1 MHFRRFWLSCF
12 LLSGFLSLSGCGIPA
27 PAPTLTAKE
36 AKQTQEAATQAAKPP
51 EPTATITP
59 TPLPSMIVNILGAY
73 LLNMDPMDRV
83 LETKFEVTD
92 AWYGQD
98 INRAVVFRITVNC
111 DGLCSRERTF
121 AVAIR
126 ALRDR
131 LGALNG
137 MIPTDIAQ
145 LEIITLNRFQPTGMV
160 VVKWKDATDYCNW
173 AITDTQ
179 LAGRISRP

>member
-1 MHFRRFWLSCF
+1 MHFRFSCMMLTCFIF
-12 LLSGFLSLSGCGIPA
+12 LAGCGNILLA
-27 PAPTLTAKE
+27 PAPTLTEKE
-36 AKQTQEAATQAAKPP
+36 AAKQTKTAEEAAKPP

-59 TPLPSMIVNILGAY
+59 TPLPSVIVNILGSY

-92 AWYGQD
+92 VWYGQD
-98 INRAVVFRITVNC
+98 VDRAVIFRITVNC

-121 AVAIR
+121 EVTIR

-137 MIPTDIAQ
+137 MIPPDIAELQ
-145 LEIITLNRFQPTGMV
+145 VITLNRFQPSGMV
-160 VVKWKDATDYCNW
+160 VVKWKDAADYCNW
-173 AITDTQ
+173 IITDTQ
-179 LAGRISRP
+179 LAARISRP